1 MKTIDVFFQGEGLGE
16 VKHLEIEADATFAV
30 LKARLTEDHGC
41 RPDVLV
47 FLEDKDDPIAD
58 LAKIAEHATPQG
70 LKVHLHRLRQVK
82 VTVTFNGK
90 TVEGEFCPSATI
102 MRVKRWAAEK
112 EFGMSADEA
121 GEHVLQIAGTH
132 DRPSPGTHIG
142 ALSDGKVRVLDF
154 DLVPDERVQGAP
166 RWLA

>member
-1 MKTIDVFFQGEGLGE
+1 MKTIDVFYQGEGLGG
-16 VKHLEIEADATFAV
+16 VKHLEIETDATFSV
-30 LKARLTEDHGC
+30 LKARLAEKHGC
-41 RPDVLV
+41 GPDILV

-58 LAKIAEHATPQG
+58 LAEIAKHATPQG
-70 LKVHLHRLRQVK
+70 LKVHFHRLRQVK

-90 TVEGEFCPSATI
+90 TVEGQFSPSATI

-121 GEHVLQIAGTH
+121 GEHVLQMAGTH
-132 DRPSPGTHIG
+132 DRPNPGTHVG
-142 ALSDGKVRVLDF
+142 ALSEGKVRVLDF

-166 RWLA
+166 WGLA